1 MFFNLEASI
10 CDDPEDP
17 RYELFC
23 VGNSTEASSP
33 PKHQAA
39 RIVAVQGRPCP
50 KLMCNCRVRG
60 ARQVVHNP
68 DQTVGTITLTNKIA
82 NPRQTLVHNPDQ
94 TVANPRQTVGTITL
108 TQFCR
113 RIRTIEKLF
122 GCKCNS
128 TNPIS
133 TR

>member
-10 CDDPEDP
+10 CDDPEDS

-68 DQTVGTITLTNKIA
+68 DQTV
-82 NPRQTLVHNPDQ
+82 
-94 TVANPRQTVGTITL
+94 ANPRQTVGTITL

>member
-1 MFFNLEASI
+1 MFFNLEAFN

-23 VGNSTEASSP
+23 VENSTEASSP
-33 PKHQAA
+33 PKHQAE
-39 RIVAVQGRPCP
+39 RGHPCP
-50 KLMCNCRVRG
+50 KLMCNCRVRDS
-60 ARQVVHNP
+60 RDSILPP
-68 DQTVGTITLTNKIA
+68 DPITHITSTGNIKQTVGSISRPLPTI
-82 NPRQTLVHNPDQ
+82 P
-94 TVANPRQTVGTITL
+94 
-108 TQFCR
+108 QFCR
-113 RIRTIEKLF
+113 RIRRIEKLF